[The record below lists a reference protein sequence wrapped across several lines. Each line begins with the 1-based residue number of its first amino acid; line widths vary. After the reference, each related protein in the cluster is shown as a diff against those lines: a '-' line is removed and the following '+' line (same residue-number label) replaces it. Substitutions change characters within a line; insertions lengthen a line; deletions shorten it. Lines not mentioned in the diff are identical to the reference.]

1 MGVPVPWPV
10 SNDPGLRPQEGT
22 GRLINVYAEPRGD
35 GTPLW
40 RRAPGAKVFA
50 RDPSA
55 GSAVIQF
62 SALGVSS
69 VIEAA
74 GSANVDVHA
83 AAVGDQIF
91 ILESLG
97 DAVIDIS
104 ADAVGVES

>member
-22 GRLINVYAEPRGD
+22 GRLINVYVEPRGD

-55 GSAVIQF
+55 GSASIEIE
-62 SALGVSS
+62 ALGVSS
-69 VIEAA
+69 VVNIA
-74 GSANVDVHA
+74 GTASLDVSAG
-83 AAVGDQIF
+83 AVGAFD
-91 ILESLG
+91 E
-97 DAVIDIS
+97 
-104 ADAVGVES
+104 